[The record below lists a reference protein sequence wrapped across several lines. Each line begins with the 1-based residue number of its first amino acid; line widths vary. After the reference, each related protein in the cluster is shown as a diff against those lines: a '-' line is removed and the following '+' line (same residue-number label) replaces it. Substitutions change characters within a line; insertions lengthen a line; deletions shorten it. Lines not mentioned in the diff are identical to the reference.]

1 MDNDGVSPEGVIAD
15 LADQNRKLSVDCAVL
30 RTAIKQLQA
39 EITELQNPPPP
50 GVSPQI
56 EGQQI
61 LDGDDTD

>member
-1 MDNDGVSPEGVIAD
+1 MENDSVSPEGVIAD

-39 EITELQNPPPP
+39 ELMELRNP
-50 GVSPQI
+50 GVPPQM
-56 EGQQI
+56 EGQQV